1 MSISEQILYEDN
13 HLIILNKRSGQIV
26 QGDKTCDPC
35 LADEIKAF
43 LKTRDHKSGNVFCGI
58 VHRLDRPV
66 SGVVVFAKTSK
77 ALVRMNAII
86 KERNIHKLYWAITK
100 NEPEPH
106 QGHLEDFLWRD
117 QERNRS
123 FVVKASHPDAKP
135 AVLDYRLLGRSQ
147 GGYYL
152 IEVDLRTGR
161 HHQIRA
167 QLAHL
172 GCPIKGDL
180 KYGAPRSNPD
190 GGIALHARFISF
202 EHPVKHV
209 NIAVTAPLP
218 PDTLW
223 QAFAQDDISPQQAV
237 QIQAG
242 TPHRDDAAHEP

>member
-1 MSISEQILYEDN
+1 MSLAEQILYEDN
-13 HLIILNKRSGQIV
+13 HLIILNKRNGQIV
-26 QGDKTCDPC
+26 QGDKTGDSC
-35 LADEIKAF
+35 LVDEIKAF
-43 LKTRDHKSGNVFCGI
+43 LKVRDHKSGNVFCGT

-77 ALVRMNAII
+77 ALSRMNAIVKGREI
-86 KERNIHKLYWAITK
+86 QKHYWAITK
-100 NEPEPH
+100 DEPQPP
-106 QGHLEDFLWRD
+106 QGHLEDYLWRD

-123 FVVKASHPDAKP
+123 FIVKANHPDAKH
-135 AVLDYRLLGRSQ
+135 AVLDYRLLARSK

-190 GGIALHARFISF
+190 GGISLHARFISF

-209 NIAVTAPLP
+209 TIAVTAPLP
-218 PDTLW
+218 PDPLW
-223 QAFAQDDISPQQAV
+223 QAFAQDDVTTLQSVRIE
-237 QIQAG
+237 
-242 TPHRDDAAHEP
+242 TPNHDITTPEP